1 MIQIY
6 QQVRMPLACLLILMY
21 TFSLYCMK
29 KRLHTMTSRVYE
41 RLAVMGIVH
50 VLAAVVTEYTVNN
63 RDRVP
68 CLFNHIWHIIFLVSI
83 TTVCALLYLYLGIY
97 VERGTGVPKRRAKA
111 MMFAV
116 YLISVAGELVL
127 PIAYVDT
134 PQGSYL
140 LGPKA
145 YALYFMAAYTIVA
158 MLITVFR
165 YRRIL
170 NRNKRNVLLAS
181 VCIFVVVAG
190 VQILFP
196 YVLITGLGVTMVV
209 LSLTVHAE
217 DVHMYISGDTGMY
230 NELGCREILQEL
242 ILVGKPFQVGVYA
255 FLGRDDAIEESMRSM
270 QEALP
275 EKQYH
280 VICGCLADNLVVVIP
295 LRSRRSAAEMLELP
309 APKCCEDVT
318 YTKELMDFDGNCSMD
333 DVFNAA
339 KDFKNRYEETSLQC
353 DELTGLLRRTA
364 FIRQVEYLIKAG
376 RSFTFVMMDLDN
388 FKQVND
394 TFGHNVGDD
403 LLRSVARV
411 IQNGLR
417 TSDVVCR
424 MGGDEFAFVL
434 DGLTNRESVSTIAN
448 RLREEVR
455 RSSWGDQRTGVT
467 ISMGAKISIPTH
479 RDRSFQEVY
488 AEADAALYR
497 SKYSGKDRISFVD
510 AQSV

>member
-1 MIQIY
+1 
-6 QQVRMPLACLLILMY
+6 MPLACLLILTY

-41 RLAVMGIVH
+41 RIAATGIVH

-63 RDRVP
+63 RNHVP
-68 CLFNHIWHIIFLVSI
+68 YIFNHIWHIIFLVSV
-83 TTVCALLYLYLGIY
+83 TTVCGLLYLYLVIY
-97 VERGTGVPKRRAKA
+97 VERGTGVPKRTAKA
-111 MMFAV
+111 MILAV
-116 YLISVAGELVL
+116 YLISVAGELIL
-127 PIAYVDT
+127 PITYVDT
-134 PQGSYL
+134 PQGSYS

-145 YALYFMAAYTIVA
+145 YALYFMAAYSIVA
-158 MLITVFR
+158 MLITVLR

-181 VCIFVVVAG
+181 VCIFVVIAG

-209 LSLTVHAE
+209 LSLTIHAE

-242 ILVGKPFQVGVYA
+242 ILGGKPFQVRMYA

-275 EKQYH
+275 EKRYH
-280 VICGCLADNLVVVIP
+280 VICGTLADNLMVVIP
-295 LRSRRSAAEMLELP
+295 LRSHRSAAQMQEFP
-309 APKCCEDVT
+309 APKCSEDVT
-318 YTKELMDFDGNCSMD
+318 YTTQTMDFDGNCSVD
-333 DVFNAA
+333 EILDAVR
-339 KDFKNRYEETSLQC
+339 DFKDRYEETSLQC

-376 RSFTFVMMDLDN
+376 RAFTFVMMDLDN

-403 LLRSVARV
+403 LLRNVAAV

-417 TSDVVCR
+417 TSDVICR

-434 DGLTNRESVSTIAN
+434 DGLTDREPVSTIAN
-448 RLREEVR
+448 RLREEVHQ
-455 RSSWGDQRTGVT
+455 SSWGDRRTGVT
-467 ISMGAKISIPTH
+467 ISLGAKISIPTH
-479 RDRSFQEVY
+479 RNRSFQEVY

-497 SKYSGKDRISFVD
+497 SKYSGKDRISFADTEQV
-510 AQSV
+510 